1 MPLVELGIDGGLSY
15 KEPWGFSVKSSRKH
29 GGKFLNLKGSVQR
42 LRTMMSWRSGFQ
54 IPTGDGAGNCW
65 PPMCISHTSPR
76 SWLPRCI
83 PTRIPATTLVSL
95 LLSFPWAWS
104 ACVHSSREFSSL
116 GAALDHNPTLLGAA
130 SEAQFPT
137 TAPSLDPA
145 GTWGRGPEDT
155 LDAISF
161 FPSSL
166 HFPPVFPGII

>member
-1 MPLVELGIDGGLSY
+1 MEQATAGPPCIFHTHPLGLDFPGAFRP
-15 KEPWGFSVKSSRKH
+15 E
-29 GGKFLNLKGSVQR
+29 
-42 LRTMMSWRSGFQ
+42 FQ
-54 IPTGDGAGNCW
+54 TP
-65 PPMCISHTSPR
+65 
-76 SWLPRCI
+76 
-83 PTRIPATTLVSL
+83 TLVSL

-104 ACVHSSREFSSL
+104 ACIHSSREFSSL